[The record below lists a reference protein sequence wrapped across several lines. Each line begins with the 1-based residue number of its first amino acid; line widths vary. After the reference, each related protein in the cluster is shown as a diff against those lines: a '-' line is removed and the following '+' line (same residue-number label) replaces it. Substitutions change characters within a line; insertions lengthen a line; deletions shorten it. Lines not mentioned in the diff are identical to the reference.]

1 MTALM
6 KGAANGGEDDQTLG
20 VMKLLLKHGANK
32 DHQAEVRPKLYR
44 CDSLVELNLVCVRR
58 GSYMVGRKFLDFR
71 VFLQKK

>member
-20 VMKLLLKHGANK
+20 VMELLLKHGANK

-44 CDSLVELNLVCVRR
+44 CDSLVELNLVCV
-58 GSYMVGRKFLDFR
+58 
-71 VFLQKK
+71 